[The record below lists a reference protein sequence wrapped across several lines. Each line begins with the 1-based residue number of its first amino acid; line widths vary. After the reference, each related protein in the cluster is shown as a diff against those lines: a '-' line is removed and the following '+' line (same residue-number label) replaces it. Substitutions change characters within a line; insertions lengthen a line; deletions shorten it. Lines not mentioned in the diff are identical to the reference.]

1 MRRNELSISP
11 SVLASDFSR
20 AAEALTCISDSG
32 CNYVHL
38 DVMDGHFVPNISF
51 GPDILKAFKKSIDLF
66 MDVHIMVS
74 DPIYYSKIFIEA
86 GAQMLTFHYEA
97 IDEKDIL
104 ALVKDIKKSNCQA
117 GISIKP
123 KTPVEKIIPYL
134 KDIDLVL
141 VMSVEPGF
149 GGQKFDES
157 ALDKIKFLADYKKE
171 HQLDYLIEVDG
182 GINDK
187 TARLCKEKGV
197 EVLVAGSYIFKNDIV
212 KAVDSLC

>member
-1 MRRNELSISP
+1 MIISP
-11 SVLASDFSR
+11 SVLSLDYSDTKSQIDMLRNSKATWLHF
-20 AAEALTCISDSG
+20 
-32 CNYVHL
+32 

-157 ALDKIKFLADYKKE
+157 ALDKIKFLAYYKKE

>member
-1 MRRNELSISP
+1 MIKLAPSILS
-11 SVLASDFSR
+11 ADFAR
-20 AAEALTCISDSG
+20 LLEDVKKVENAG
-32 CNYVHL
+32 CEYLHI

>member
-1 MRRNELSISP
+1 MIISP
-11 SVLASDFSR
+11 SVLSLDYSDTKSQIDMLRNSKATWLHF
-20 AAEALTCISDSG
+20 
-32 CNYVHL
+32 

-134 KDIDLVL
+134 KDIDLVDMVL
-141 VMSVEPGF
+141 VMSVNPGF